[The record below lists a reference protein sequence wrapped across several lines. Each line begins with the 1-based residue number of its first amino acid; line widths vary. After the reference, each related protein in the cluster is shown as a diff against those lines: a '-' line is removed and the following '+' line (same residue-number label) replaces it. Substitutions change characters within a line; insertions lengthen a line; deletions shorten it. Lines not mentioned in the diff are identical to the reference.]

1 MLRISAVHSVPI
13 YIYYVCVYYVYVCVY
28 IYMYVFVCLWMASSS
43 YDPWNA
49 NQSRTAGLYYFAG
62 GMVIGQQEPW
72 KISSSH

>member
-62 GMVIGQQEPW
+62 GMVIGQQELW